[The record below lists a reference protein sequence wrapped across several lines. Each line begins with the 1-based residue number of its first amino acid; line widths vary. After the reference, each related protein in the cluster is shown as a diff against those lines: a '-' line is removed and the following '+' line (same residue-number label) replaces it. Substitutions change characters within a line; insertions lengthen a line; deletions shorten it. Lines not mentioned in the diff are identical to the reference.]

1 MYGNDIAYKA
11 SYEIQKILYDAEE
24 RAKDILIKNKDILE
38 QIAQELIEKHELGE
52 EELSLIFSRIN
63 L

>member
-1 MYGNDIAYKA
+1 MP
-11 SYEIQKILYDAEE
+11 EE
-24 RAKDILIKNKDILE
+24 RAKDVLIKNKDILE

-52 EELSLIFSRIN
+52 EELSLNFSRIN